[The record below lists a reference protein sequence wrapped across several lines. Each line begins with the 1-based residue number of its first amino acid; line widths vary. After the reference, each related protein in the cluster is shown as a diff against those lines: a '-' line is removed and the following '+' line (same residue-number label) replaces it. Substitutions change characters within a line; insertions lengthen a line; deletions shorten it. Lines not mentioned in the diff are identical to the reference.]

1 LESIAYLPNLHVV
14 RNTFTFPDRPDHA
27 PHVRINVMPITPSRE
42 NELYQF
48 LTMTASYPESHPSE
62 LIDGMRSVLEEDL
75 VVLEAIQA
83 LYDEGGPDL
92 PEWSVNAD
100 VAGLHARRKLA
111 ELAAI

>member
-1 LESIAYLPNLHVV
+1 
-14 RNTFTFPDRPDHA
+14 
-27 PHVRINVMPITPSRE
+27 
-42 NELYQF
+42 
-48 LTMTASYPESHPSE
+48 
-62 LIDGMRSVLEEDL
+62 MRSVLEEDL